1 MLGNMSGVSGYQ
13 SVNQFYNNQQ
23 TNKIE
28 KSDNVKA
35 QGSAAADSKVKVSEW
50 NPINPSSSLVPSLKE
65 EYGMSIGD
73 VQLSDKAKSYYA
85 DLKKKFGDMDF
96 ILVSKD
102 MKSAVASHASS
113 YGNANKPVVLI
124 DDAKIEMMANDESV
138 RKKYEG
144 LIAMSQSKMQE
155 ARNSIASSG
164 AILKSFGMSV
174 SDDGKVSFFA
184 AIEKSSEA
192 SAKIMEKKQAAKKEA
207 KAKEKKQ
214 TEKEDLEERIEKQ
227 REEKKKY
234 IEFQSDSL
242 EALIERVSK
251 YAFDQ
256 SAQNAK
262 TSEESMLGQ
271 SIDFKG

>member
-1 MLGNMSGVSGYQ
+1 MVGSTSGVSGYQ
-13 SVNQFYNNQQ
+13 SINQFWKNQQ
-23 TNKIE
+23 NNKIDKE
-28 KSDNVKA
+28 K
-35 QGSAAADSKVKVSEW
+35 
-50 NPINPSSSLVPSLKE
+50 NPINQSSSLAPTMKDD
-65 EYGMSIGD
+65 YGMSIGD

-102 MKSAVASHASS
+102 MKSAVAAHASS

-124 DDAKIEMMANDESV
+124 DDAKIEMMANNESV

-144 LIAMSQSKMQE
+144 LIAMSQAKMQE
-155 ARNSIASSG
+155 ARSSLASTG

-214 TEKEDLEERIEKQ
+214 AEKDAQEERIEKQ

-242 EALIERVSK
+242 EALIDKVSK

-256 SAQNAK
+256 SAENVR